1 LEVVPPLAGATI
13 GRGLRQLFDTDGGHV
28 SLTGFVA
35 GMLDDD
41 PERYD
46 APTVVEAYRARI
58 NGVLPAGLVLVGDDL
73 YAQDDTEWDAYEFR
87 MAVNDLD
94 LFAIADDSL
103 GERGG
108 SMTGPNGPE
117 PRLALPLHLGPAL
130 PRRSRTLVDVRTVI
144 SDGTLRERHW
154 LDAKAQLGTSEGARS
169 GFAKDLVSFANDGG
183 RC

>member
-1 LEVVPPLAGATI
+1 VSCSHARSRTAWRCRPRWEQARSGARGLAAACARLEVVPPLAGATI

-73 YAQDDTEWDAYEFR
+73 YAQDDTEWDAYELR
-87 MAVNDLD
+87 MPVNDLD
-94 LFAIADDSL
+94 LFAIVDASL
-103 GERGG
+103 
-108 SMTGPNGPE
+108 P
-117 PRLALPLHLGPAL
+117 PLR
-130 PRRSRTLVDVRTVI
+130 PRR
-144 SDGTLRERHW
+144 HHQPH
-154 LDAKAQLGTSEGARS
+154 AH
-169 GFAKDLVSFANDGG
+169 
-183 RC
+183 